1 MSERPLTEALRRLHD
16 RAAAAALAEEPKSIG
31 HENFRASVRRLVAE
45 EIRGSSTEPIDDLR
59 LRVAEVERKLD
70 EFMQI
75 LGSFE
80 NEAPPPTSVAEP
92 AYREPVAVEQ
102 YSSRRRQ
109 SLGLPL
115 MIALI
120 VAVAIAALVL
130 VLAITDLLPAS
141 LTTFFDKLAAG
152 FRSP

>member
-1 MSERPLTEALRRLHD
+1 MSERRLTEALRRLHD

-31 HENFRASVRRLVAE
+31 HENFRASVRRIVAE
-45 EIRGSSTEPIDDLR
+45 EIQGSSTESIDDLR
-59 LRVAEVERKLD
+59 LRVADVERKLD

-80 NEAPPPTSVAEP
+80 EAPTPVAEP
-92 AYREPVAVEQ
+92 AYREPAAVEQ
-102 YSSRRRQ
+102 YSSRRKQ

-152 FRSP
+152 FRNP

>member
-1 MSERPLTEALRRLHD
+1 MSERRLTEALRRLHD

-31 HENFRASVRRLVAE
+31 HENFRASVRRIVAE
-45 EIRGSSTEPIDDLR
+45 EIQGSSTESIDDLR
-59 LRVAEVERKLD
+59 LRVADVERKLD

-80 NEAPPPTSVAEP
+80 EAPPPAPVAEP

-102 YSSRRRQ
+102 YSSRRKQ

-120 VAVAIAALVL
+120 VAVTIAALVL

-152 FRSP
+152 FR